1 MKKSFLLLCLSIFIF
16 SCNTPEKKKKEVI
29 KKETPKEVVPKKE
42 IKEVKKVDN
51 TLLRLKRK
59 PCSGDCPVFEV
70 TITKDH
76 ILTYKGIQYTNSKGT
91 HTVKLT
97 PRQFKELK
105 RILDESNFSDLKSR
119 YTKSGTTDF
128 AETVISYNGKSV
140 TVRLWKDAPD
150 RLTDIYV
157 FIEDILYAKK
167 YLE

>member
-1 MKKSFLLLCLSIFIF
+1 MKKSFLLLCLSIIIF
-16 SCNTPEKKKKEVI
+16 SCDSPETKKKEVI
-29 KKETPKEVVPKKE
+29 KKETPKKVVVKKKVE
-42 IKEVKKVDN
+42 KIKKVDN
-51 TLLRLKRK
+51 TLLRLKRE

-70 TITKDH
+70 TISKDSV
-76 ILTYKGIQYTNSKGT
+76 LTYKGIRYTNSKGT

-97 PRQFKELK
+97 SSQFTKLTA
-105 RILDESNFSDLKSR
+105 ILDASNFSNLKSR
-119 YTKSGTTDF
+119 YTKSGTKDF
-128 AETVISYNGKSV
+128 AETVITYKGKNV